1 MLAFRISQSHRRS
14 LILLSLFLS
23 PPLALSSPSPRTNAL
38 EHGLARNVA
47 ADHGEDVA
55 RVELGHCCLRRV
67 EEREFFV
74 AVGEENRKKSEKF
87 QALRETLR

>member
-55 RVELGHCCLRRV
+55 RVELGHGFWL
-67 EEREFFV
+67 
-74 AVGEENRKKSEKF
+74 
-87 QALRETLR
+87 